1 MDRPSSVQLI
11 IKGQNIK
18 KVELPLNNG
27 DTALAYYQIVR
38 TGTKQLLKIVGVE
51 SSSVIEV
58 KYQKKVANLSAD
70 SDVDILPEDYGLT
83 VLAYL
88 VAGQFAFEKG
98 MPNAQPILLSAYS
111 SLQNM
116 YQDLTNQV
124 IITRQKIIPASYS
137 NFR

>member
-1 MDRPSSVQLI
+1 M
-11 IKGQNIK
+11 N
-18 KVELPLNNG
+18 
-27 DTALAYYQIVR
+27 
-38 TGTKQLLKIVGVE
+38 
-51 SSSVIEV
+51 
-58 KYQKKVANLSAD
+58 
-70 SDVDILPEDYGLT
+70 ILPEDYGKT

-116 YQDLTNQV
+116 YQDFSNET
-124 IITRQKIIPASYS
+124 IITKQKIVPVSYS